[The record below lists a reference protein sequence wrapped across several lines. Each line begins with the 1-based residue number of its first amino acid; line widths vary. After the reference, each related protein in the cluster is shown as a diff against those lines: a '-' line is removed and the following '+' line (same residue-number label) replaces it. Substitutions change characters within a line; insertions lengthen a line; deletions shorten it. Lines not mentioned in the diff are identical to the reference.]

1 MASLNKVNPPERLEL
16 GCNATEKW
24 QLFKQ
29 RWANYVTITELNSTN
44 NRDKLKPMFLHCL
57 NDDALRAY
65 NSFQLSEDASIETV
79 IQKFDDFIIGEI
91 NVTYERY
98 IFNKRIQAEG
108 ETFELFHAE
117 AQRLMNN
124 CKYCDNCRESILRDK
139 IIVGINDKCLQ
150 KDLLKVR
157 DLNLKQCIDMCRAHE
172 SANKQNMQMKS
183 ETVHKIQKYTKNF
196 HKNLK
201 TCKFC
206 GKKHEFV
213 KEKCPA
219 FGKTCGKCN
228 KKNHFAAM
236 CSSSSNSETR
246 NEKRKPK
253 KLFKHKKVNLI
264 EEDNSDYEE
273 EWINAVTDKISKQVK
288 CIMIINKKN
297 VTFQVDKGSSVN
309 IIPKEYVYSE
319 KLNIT
324 NTVLKTWNNDNYKP
338 LGECRL
344 SVKNPKNGRKYNVNF
359 VVSDNDLM
367 PILGLKASIHM
378 NLIKVQDSNF
388 EMVNNVC
395 EEYADVFDEN
405 RLGLIKGDVNLKLE
419 YGSKPVIM
427 ANRKCPVSLRQPLK
441 DELDRLIKLDVI
453 KPIEEPTPWCSQV
466 VVSPKKNGKIRLCL
480 DPQELNK
487 VLQRERYSL
496 PILDD
501 VLHELR
507 QATVF
512 SKADLS
518 SGYWHLKLDE
528 ESSKLT
534 TFQTCFGRY
543 RWVRLPFGLSV
554 SAEIF
559 QKRLN
564 SVFENLPGIVCIADD
579 VIIHG
584 KNDEEHDLNMK
595 IFLDK
600 CKTSGIQLNKAK
612 FEHKVSSLTFMGHKV
627 TKDGLQVDTEKI
639 KAIEKFPKPSN
650 GDLLKLVTFRD
661 NLVTFR
667 DNCSATI
674 RFTCQHRSN

>member
-16 GCNATEKW
+16 GCNATVKW
-24 QLFKQ
+24 QLFKH
-29 RWANYVTITELNSTN
+29 RWANYVTITELNSPN
-44 NRDKLKPMFLHCL
+44 IDKLKPMFLHCL

-124 CKYCDNCRESILRDK
+124 CKYCENCRESILRDK

-172 SANKQNMQMKS
+172 SANKQNMQMKR
-183 ETVHKIQKYTKNF
+183 ETVHKILKYTKNF

-206 GKKHEFV
+206 GKKHAFV

-219 FGKTCGKCN
+219 LGKTYGKYN

-253 KLFKHKKVNLI
+253 KLFKPKKVNLI
-264 EEDNSDYEE
+264 EEDNSKYEE
-273 EWINAVTDKISKQVK
+273 EWINAVTYKISKQVK
-288 CIMIINKKN
+288 CIMVINKKN
-297 VTFQVDKGSSVN
+297 VTFQVDTGSSVI

-367 PILGLKASIHM
+367 PILGLKASVHM

-395 EEYADVFDEN
+395 EEYAGVFDEN
-405 RLGLIKGDVNLKLE
+405 ILGLIKGDVNLKLE
-419 YGSKPVIM
+419 YGSKPIIM
-427 ANRKCPVSLRQPLK
+427 ANRKCPVSLCQPLK

-453 KPIEEPTPWCSQV
+453 
-466 VVSPKKNGKIRLCL
+466 
-480 DPQELNK
+480 
-487 VLQRERYSL
+487 
-496 PILDD
+496 
-501 VLHELR
+501 
-507 QATVF
+507 
-512 SKADLS
+512 
-518 SGYWHLKLDE
+518 
-528 ESSKLT
+528 
-534 TFQTCFGRY
+534 
-543 RWVRLPFGLSV
+543 
-554 SAEIF
+554 
-559 QKRLN
+559 
-564 SVFENLPGIVCIADD
+564 CISDD

-595 IFLDK
+595 IFFYK

-612 FEHKVSSLTFMGHKV
+612 FKHKVSSLTFMGRKV

-639 KAIEKFPKPSN
+639 KAIEKFP
-650 GDLLKLVTFRD
+650 
-661 NLVTFR
+661 
-667 DNCSATI
+667 
-674 RFTCQHRSN
+674 